1 MTRSR
6 AWPWRLA
13 LGLALCV
20 GFGLR
25 TNATRAEAA
34 VEHVVRPGETLA
46 SIAEQYY
53 GDPRQESILVAENGL
68 TNEGGSVI
76 VSGLRLRIPTVSY
89 HRVAEGETWASIATQ
104 YYGDAQRAFAIV
116 EANASDSGA
125 PPDPGSELVI
135 PYPLRHVASQHETVR
150 QLAKDYLPS
159 LKSGMNTIR
168 RFNGFES
175 SRLQRGQIV
184 LVPMANLVLSEKART
199 ARDQHAAGQADTAGK
214 VRERQARI
222 DQELPALRDH
232 VRAGRYADAVQM
244 ANRLIGGGDL
254 SARQVVTI
262 QRELATALVALD
274 REDLAT
280 AAFQAVLAQ
289 QPDYELDGVKT
300 SPTVLRVFERAR
312 HLVAPA
318 KASGTSSKGPGTA
331 PTAAPA
337 PPVVAPDAA
346 EAAAVKAPAEE
357 APRKVTK
364 RYGRSRRRR

>member
-1 MTRSR
+1 M
-6 AWPWRLA
+6 
-13 LGLALCV
+13 
-20 GFGLR
+20 
-25 TNATRAEAA
+25 
-34 VEHVVRPGETLA
+34 RPGETLA

-68 TNEGGSVI
+68 TTEGGSAI
-76 VSGLRLRIPTVSY
+76 VAGLRLRIPAVSY
-89 HRVAEGETWASIATQ
+89 HRVAEGETWASLASQ
-104 YYGDAQRAFAIV
+104 YYGDSQRAFAIV
-116 EANASDSGA
+116 EANDTNAGA
-125 PPDPGSELVI
+125 PPDPGSELII

-159 LKSGMNTIR
+159 LKAGMNTIR

-184 LVPMANLVLSEKART
+184 LVPMANLVLSEKARA
-199 ARDQHAAGQADTAGK
+199 ARDRDVASNTDTAGK

-222 DQELPALRDH
+222 DQELPVLREQ

-300 SPTVLRVFERAR
+300 SPTVLRVFDRAR
-312 HLVAPA
+312 QLVAPA
-318 KASGTSSKGPGTA
+318 KAAVPPSKPPPSAPTVEAAPAAVA
-331 PTAAPA
+331 PTAAVQA
-337 PPVVAPDAA
+337 PV
-346 EAAAVKAPAEE
+346 EE
-357 APRKVTK
+357 APRKPVTR
-364 RYGRSRRRR
+364 RYGRSRRKR